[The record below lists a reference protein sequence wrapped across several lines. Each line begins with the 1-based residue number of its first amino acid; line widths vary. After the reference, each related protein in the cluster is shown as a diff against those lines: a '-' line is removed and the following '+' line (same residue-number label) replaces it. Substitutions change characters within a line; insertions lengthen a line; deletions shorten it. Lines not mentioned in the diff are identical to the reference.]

1 MMTVDASIHY
11 LYNKVKEDKNST
23 ANEINAINSLIQYV
37 NNSKKEQLIKNKL
50 FTKLYVIYFGI
61 LIENFKDIDFSQIEI
76 QKKLSEPLGFHLQFL
91 RLKINNLDSENFLK
105 SINLDLIP
113 YFMKDKKELEIEG
126 EVLKQNITELINHS
140 QRFSYDF
147 VVDSLNIQI
156 TEAIN
161 KFQHYD

>member
-1 MMTVDASIHY
+1 
-11 LYNKVKEDKNST
+11 
-23 ANEINAINSLIQYV
+23 
-37 NNSKKEQLIKNKL
+37 
-50 FTKLYVIYFGI
+50 
-61 LIENFKDIDFSQIEI
+61 
-76 QKKLSEPLGFHLQFL
+76 
-91 RLKINNLDSENFLK
+91 
-105 SINLDLIP
+105 
-113 YFMKDKKELEIEG
+113 MKDKKELEIEG